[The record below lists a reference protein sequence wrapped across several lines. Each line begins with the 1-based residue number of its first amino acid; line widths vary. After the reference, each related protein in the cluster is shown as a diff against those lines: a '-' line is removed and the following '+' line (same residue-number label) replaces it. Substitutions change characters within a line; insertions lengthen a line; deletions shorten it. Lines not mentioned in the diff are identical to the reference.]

1 MCVCVG
7 GGYGWWWW
15 WGEGGS
21 DVCRLSEEGVMG
33 RRGGRGLKVMGPPW
47 GGDGGGA
54 WGEETV
60 HRIPSRQTH
69 TTHLP
74 VRPGMERGKEGRAI
88 STPPL

>member
-1 MCVCVG
+1 MCIHKERERERERERDG
-7 GGYGWWWW
+7 RTDGRR
-15 WGEGGS
+15 EGGR
-21 DVCRLSEEGVMG
+21 VRG

-74 VRPGMERGKEGRAI
+74 VRPGMKRGKEGRAI